1 MALSRKNNPQSK
13 KADTPPASL
22 SWDDIMTPGTNTGL
36 TTDKQLGDLP
46 KKEKASKRKAVVIG
60 ILVVLAIVVP
70 MFFMLNHYA
79 KERNAIIEQ
88 NLTTVQETPKK
99 VESKVKPDGS
109 SAYKNPAEDSS
120 DVGSPAKGDT
130 EGRVDGKKIILKSEN
145 RESAFSFPS
154 MKDKINGVS
163 SKCVLNKGG
172 ANCYLGEAVDGKKII
187 LKSEN
192 RESAFSFPS
201 MKDKINGVSSKCV
214 LNKGGANCYL
224 GEATSSNG
232 KKVRFWAFR
241 DAKSSA
247 LLSSTNDANI
257 VSAGGAALAFTTKST
272 DDGKKNNYLYIV
284 LKNQTGVMAVTE
296 DSVALDAMINGADAF
311 QVQQG

>member
-13 KADTPPASL
+13 KTDTPPASM
-22 SWDDIMTPGTNTGL
+22 SWDDIMTPGANTGL

-99 VESKVKPDGS
+99 VESKVKPDKS

-120 DVGSPAKGDT
+120 DVGSPAKGAT

-172 ANCYLGEAVDGKKII
+172 ANCYLGEAT
-187 LKSEN
+187 
-192 RESAFSFPS
+192 SF
-201 MKDKINGVSSKCV
+201 
-214 LNKGGANCYL
+214 
-224 GEATSSNG
+224 NG